1 VETLFFY
8 SVFCAYYRLLLLC
21 SVYAK
26 ILAVCG
32 LVLVS
37 AAGNILVILAVARH
51 RAMRSDTHLINSILN
66 QCRWKYFGHSQ
77 EQGQEVIYTF
87 NQLYG

>member
-1 VETLFFY
+1 M
-8 SVFCAYYRLLLLC
+8 
-21 SVYAK
+21 YAK

-51 RAMRSDTHLINSILN
+51 RAMRWVPTLQVYTLAISPDHIQYSAHL
-66 QCRWKYFGHSQ
+66 
-77 EQGQEVIYTF
+77 VIDWAIIYKENKIKPGYHCFVGLELT
-87 NQLYG
+87 L

>member
-1 VETLFFY
+1 MYAKILVVCGLVLSMAVAMLQCYTDYIIFY
-8 SVFCAYYRLLLLC
+8 R

-51 RAMRSDTHLINSILN
+51 RAMRWVPTLQVYILPISPFIYNTVLIWL
-66 QCRWKYFGHSQ
+66 
-77 EQGQEVIYTF
+77 
-87 NQLYG
+87 

>member
-1 VETLFFY
+1 MAKWAKFY
-8 SVFCAYYRLLLLC
+8 QSLYAKLVTEALGSGIPQYISHVNIMLCC

-51 RAMRSDTHLINSILN
+51 RAMR
-66 QCRWKYFGHSQ
+66 
-77 EQGQEVIYTF
+77 
-87 NQLYG
+87 